1 MVNANL
7 IAVGQLGRTHGLKG
21 ELKLLP
27 DEAYQE
33 AVLEA
38 DALFVSVKGTPVP
51 HFVEYIRGEG
61 TPIIKFEDIDDI
73 DSARSLQGAQL
84 LLTEHQAGEAVLT
97 EEQQFAALFTALTG
111 FSVVD
116 TYTGLVGTIESVEEM
131 PSQWMAI
138 VRKKPGTR
146 QIFIPLHP
154 GLIKDIDEQKQILYM
169 NLPDGLIEL

>member
-1 MVNANL
+1 MVHTHL
-7 IAVGQLGRTHGLKG
+7 VAVGQLGRTHGLKG

-27 DEAYQE
+27 EEAFQE
-33 AVLEA
+33 VVLDA
-38 DALFVSVKGTPVP
+38 DMLFVSVKGSPIP

-73 DSARSLQGAQL
+73 DSARGLQGAQL
-84 LLTEHQAGEAVLT
+84 LLPEEQAGEAVIS

-116 TYTGLVGTIESVEEM
+116 AHTGPVGQIVAVEEM
-131 PSQWMAI
+131 PSQWMA
-138 VRKKPGTR
+138 VVQKLDAR

-154 GLIKDIDEQKQILYM
+154 GLIEDIDEEKQVLYM
-169 NLPDGLIEL
+169 NLPAGLADL

>member
-1 MVNANL
+1 MVHANL
-7 IAVGQLGRTHGLKG
+7 VAVGQLGRTHGLKG
-21 ELKLLP
+21 EFKLLP
-27 DEAYQE
+27 EEAFQE
-33 AVLEA
+33 VVLEA
-38 DALFVSVKGTPVP
+38 DTLFVSVKGTPVP

-84 LLTEHQAGEAVLT
+84 LLPEDQAGEAAIS

-116 TYTGLVGTIESVEEM
+116 VHTGLVGRIESVEEM
-131 PSQWMAI
+131 PSQWMAV
-138 VRKKPGTR
+138 VRKSGAR

-154 GLIKDIDEQKQILYM
+154 GLIKDIDEKKQILYM
-169 NLPDGLIEL
+169 NLPEGLIDL